1 MIPSPETPVRVL
13 IVEDHPM
20 VAEGLAQVLGAAPDL
35 EVVGTASSVA
45 EGLRRA
51 LAEHP
56 DVAVL
61 DQTLPDGRGTD
72 LAAQLHDKVAGLATV
87 IVSALAEESIV
98 GDVVD
103 AGCSGLV
110 SKARG
115 SAELVRAVRAA
126 AVGETFL
133 SADAIRHLAARRAG
147 RYPGSDLTRREIE
160 VLQCLADGLSNQAIG
175 ERLYLSTNTV
185 GNHLQRLMLKLGA
198 HSKLEALVVGLRL
211 GIIDPPGP
219 ARPPT

>member
-1 MIPSPETPVRVL
+1 
-13 IVEDHPM
+13 M
-20 VAEGLAQVLGAAPDL
+20 VAEGLAQVLGAAPDI
-35 EVVGTASSVA
+35 EVAGMASTVA

-51 LAEHP
+51 LAEQP

-72 LAAQLHDKVAGLATV
+72 LASQLHEKINGIATV

-98 GDVVD
+98 ADVVD

-126 AVGETFL
+126 AAGETFL
-133 SADAIRHLAARRAG
+133 SADALRHLAARRSG

-160 VLQCLADGLSNQAIG
+160 VLQCLADGLSNQAIA

-185 GNHLQRLMLKLGA
+185 GNHLQRLMLKLDA

-219 ARPPT
+219 GRSPR

>member
-1 MIPSPETPVRVL
+1 VPASPETPIQVL

-35 EVVGTASSVA
+35 EVAGTAATVA
-45 EGLRRA
+45 DGLRRA
-51 LAEHP
+51 LVEQP

-72 LAAQLHDKVAGLATV
+72 LAALLHGKVPGLTSV

-98 GDVVD
+98 ADVVD

-110 SKARG
+110 SKAKG

-126 AVGETFL
+126 AAGETFL
-133 SADAIRHLAARRAG
+133 SADAIRHLAARRTG
-147 RYPGSDLTRREIE
+147 RFPGSDLTRREIE

-185 GNHLQRLMLKLGA
+185 GNHMQRLMLKLGA

-219 ARPPT
+219 SRPPV